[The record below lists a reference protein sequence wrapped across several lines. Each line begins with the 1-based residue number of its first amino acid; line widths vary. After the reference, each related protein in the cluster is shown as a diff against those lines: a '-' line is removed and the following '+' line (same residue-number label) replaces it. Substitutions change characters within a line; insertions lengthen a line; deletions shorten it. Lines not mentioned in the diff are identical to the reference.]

1 MHSPIAPSPAAAE
14 PHPGISFREFVALIA
29 SLMAL
34 NSLAI
39 DIMLPALPDIG
50 AAMAVLNEND
60 SQKVLVAYLVGFGAA
75 QLFYGPISDRY
86 GRRPV
91 LLGGLALYAVAG
103 VFSIFANDMNHLL
116 AARLVQGIGCAA
128 PRVVAVSI
136 VRDSYSGRQMGRV
149 MSLVMMVFMV
159 VPIFAPSIGQIILF
173 VAPWRAIF
181 LLLTLGGI
189 LMLIWCGARLPE
201 TLPAARRQPVTARS
215 VLAAYLKTVTTRITL
230 GYMCATGLIFGALFG
245 FIASAQ
251 QIFVE
256 TFGVG
261 AAFPAVFAVIGLAM
275 SAASFVNASLVER
288 IGLRPLSHWALVA
301 FVAISLV
308 QAVTAIWI
316 AENLYAFTAML
327 ALTLFIFGFIGPSFN
342 AIAMEPLGDIAG
354 TGSSVLG
361 FVTTLAGAICGFF
374 VGQNYDGTVVPLALG
389 FATFG
394 ASALVIVFITEKGRL
409 FQTTQPAPAAAL
421 PPAEAKTPR
430 QTGV

>member
-1 MHSPIAPSPAAAE
+1 MHAPVTGSTATAV

-50 AAMAVLNEND
+50 AAMMVLNEND
-60 SQKVLVAYLVGFGAA
+60 SQKVLIAYLIGFGGA
-75 QLFYGPISDRY
+75 QLFYGPVSDRY

-91 LLGGLALYAVAG
+91 LLGGLALYAAAG
-103 VFSIFANDMNHLL
+103 VFSIFANDMSHLL

-159 VPIFAPSIGQIILF
+159 VPIFAPSLGQIILF
-173 VAPWRAIF
+173 VGPWRAIF
-181 LLLTLGGI
+181 LFLTLGGVV
-189 LMLIWCGARLPE
+189 MLVWCARRLPE
-201 TLPAARRQPVTARS
+201 TLPAARRQPVSARS
-215 VLAAYLKTVTTRITL
+215 IVAAYVTTLTTRVTF
-230 GYMCATGLIFGALFG
+230 GYMCASGLIFGALFG

-256 TFGVG
+256 TFGIG
-261 AAFPAVFAVIGLAM
+261 AAFPVVFALIGLCMA
-275 SAASFVNASLVER
+275 AASFVNASLVER
-288 IGLRPLSHWALVA
+288 IGLRPLSHGALVA
-301 FVAISLV
+301 FVAISLL
-308 QAVTAIWI
+308 QAATALWV
-316 AENLYAFTAML
+316 AENLYVFTAML
-327 ALTLFIFGFIGPSFN
+327 AITLFIFGFIGPSFN
-342 AIAMEPLGDIAG
+342 AIAMEPLGEIAG

-361 FVTTLAGAICGFF
+361 FVTTLAGAFCGFI
-374 VGQNYDGTVVPLALG
+374 VGQHYDGTVVPLSLG

-394 ASALVIVFITEKGRL
+394 AIALGIIFVTEKGRL
-409 FQTTQPAPAAAL
+409 FRTTQP
-421 PPAEAKTPR
+421 PR
-430 QTGV
+430 

>member
-1 MHSPIAPSPAAAE
+1 M
-14 PHPGISFREFVALIA
+14 SFREFVALIA

-116 AARLVQGIGCAA
+116 AARLVQEWLRR

-308 QAVTAIWI
+308 QAITAIWI

-327 ALTLFIFGFIGPSFN
+327 AITLFIFGFIGPSFN

-394 ASALVIVFITEKGRL
+394 ASALVIVFITERAGCSR
-409 FQTTQPAPAAAL
+409 QPSPTDGAA
-421 PPAEAKTPR
+421 
-430 QTGV
+430 